1 MADWLGITSANIH
14 SKCGEEAANT
24 LAEGLDGVDYWGHL
38 TNETHWFIL
47 DLEQTYNITKVRGRS
62 DWSGVPSADPTDVNI
77 YVSTDGVSWGTA
89 VATGITTWQDT
100 SSWVEINTT
109 AKEGRYVKV
118 EIIDTE
124 SPSGYLRFGHETTPF
139 TIFDVYGSSS
149 GSGALKVLTSGLMG
163 SCLLDGG
170 LV

>member
-14 SKCGEEAANT
+14 SKCGEEADNT
-24 LAEGLDGVDYWGHL
+24 LADGLDGLDFWTHL

-47 DLEQTYNITKVRGRS
+47 DLGATYNITKVRGRS
-62 DWSGVPSADPTDVNI
+62 EAPDLDPIDVNI

-89 VATGITTWQDT
+89 VATGITTWRDIT
-100 SSWVEINTT
+100 SWVEIDTT
-109 AKEGRYVKV
+109 DKEGRYVKV
-118 EIIDTE
+118 EIVDTE
-124 SPSGYLRFGHETTPF
+124 QVNNSIGMGALPAI

-149 GSGALKVLTSGLMG
+149 GSGALKALTSGLMG